1 MQRGRGFAKVVG
13 RERSDGFRFKSDH
26 VVFQMVFH
34 GKYEPEFF
42 LLKQI
47 LIEPIQITPAHQ
59 IQSETRLN
67 RGFQTRF
74 DGNGFHTVQ
83 L

>member
-59 IQSETRLN
+59 FNIETRLE
-67 RGFQTRF
+67 RGFQARF
-74 DGNGFHTVQ
+74 DGIGLLTVR